1 MILGLG
7 RKPTPRLA
15 AELDDAELGQ
25 ACRQLTGRGTART
38 LAAPIIER
46 LLKDTGRDWDRRAHR
61 LATLA
66 AVTRPST
73 QRAWAE
79 QRPNRSDAQSLFAWG
94 TLARGT
100 RTPLPHDE
108 CEQAFQACAA
118 AARLDP
124 HDPNPWVVRLGL
136 LRQWR
141 RPRTEVFPIWREV
154 VARDPWHR
162 EAHLQMYGYLSPRE
176 CGSLSQSM
184 DFVDQVRATAP
195 ATAPT
200 AGLPLLPLIDRYH
213 TARSKGGVQALTAD
227 HLWSGYEATAILEP
241 AQANWPEPGHL
252 PYAAARA
259 DLNLLAY
266 ALHAAREPARAAPV
280 FRAIAGIVTPFPWGH
295 DGHDPLLAFTTA
307 QRRADASA
315 PH

>member
-7 RKPTPRLA
+7 RKPAPRLA
-15 AELDDAELGQ
+15 PELDDTELGR
-25 ACRQLTGRGTART
+25 ACRRLTGRGTSRT

-46 LLKDTGRDWDRRAHR
+46 LLGNTGRDWDRRAHR
-61 LATLA
+61 LAALA

-73 QRAWAE
+73 QRSWAE
-79 QRPNRSDAQSLFAWG
+79 LCPDRPEAHTLSAWG

-100 RTPLPHDE
+100 RTPLSHDE
-108 CEQAFQACAA
+108 FEQAFRSCAA

-124 HDPNPWVVRLGL
+124 YDPGPWVVRLGL

-141 RPRTEVFPIWREV
+141 RPRTEVFPVWREI

-195 ATAPT
+195 PTAPT

-227 HLWSGYEATAILEP
+227 RLWSGYEATRFLET
-241 AQANWPEPGHL
+241 AQASWPEPGHL
-252 PYAAARA
+252 PYAAAVA

-266 ALHAAREPARAAPV
+266 ALCAAREPARAAPV

-295 DGHDPLLAFTTA
+295 DGADPVLAFTAA
-307 QRRADASA
+307 QR
-315 PH
+315 

>member
-1 MILGLG
+1 MVLGRS

-15 AELDDAELGQ
+15 AELDDAELGR

-38 LAAPIIER
+38 LAAPIVER
-46 LLKDTGRDWDRRAHR
+46 LLDDTGRDWDRRAHR
-61 LATLA
+61 LAALA
-66 AVTRPST
+66 AVTRPSI
-73 QRAWAE
+73 QRSWAE
-79 QRPNRSDAQSLFAWG
+79 LHPDRPAAQTLFAWG
-94 TLARGT
+94 ALT
-100 RTPLPHDE
+100 RSTRAPLPHDE
-108 CEQAFQACAA
+108 FEQAFRACAA

-124 HDPNPWVVRLGL
+124 YDPNPWVVRLGL
-136 LRQWR
+136 LRQCR
-141 RPRTEVFPIWREV
+141 RPRAEVFPIWREI

-176 CGSLSQSM
+176 CGSLAQSM

-195 ATAPT
+195 AAAPT

-227 HLWSGYEATAILEP
+227 RLWSGHEATGILEP
-241 AQANWPEPGHL
+241 AQAAWPEPGHL
-252 PYAAARA
+252 PYAAAVA

-266 ALHAAREPARAAPV
+266 ALCAARAPARAEPV

-295 DGHDPLLAFTTA
+295 GGPDPVLAFTSA
-307 QRRADASA
+307 RRWADASA
-315 PH
+315 

>member
-7 RKPTPRLA
+7 RKPAPRLA
-15 AELDDAELGQ
+15 AELDDAELGR

-46 LLKDTGRDWDRRAHR
+46 LLGNTGRDWDRRAHR

-66 AVTRPST
+66 AVTRPSI
-73 QRAWAE
+73 QRSWAE
-79 QRPNRSDAQSLFAWG
+79 LRPDRPEAHTLSAWG

-100 RTPLPHDE
+100 HTPLPHDE
-108 CEQAFQACAA
+108 FEQALRACAA

-136 LRQWR
+136 LRRWR
-141 RPRTEVFPIWREV
+141 RPPTEVFSVWREI

-162 EAHLQMYGYLSPRE
+162 EAHLQMYGYLSPGE
-176 CGSLSQSM
+176 CGSLTQCI

-200 AGLPLLPLIDRYH
+200 AGLPLLALIDRYH

-227 HLWSGYEATAILEP
+227 RLWSGYEAARILET
-241 AQANWPEPGHL
+241 AQAAWPATGHL
-252 PYAAARA
+252 PYAAAVA

-266 ALHAAREPARAAPV
+266 ALCAAREPARAAPV
-280 FRAIAGIVTPFPWGH
+280 FRAIAGIVTPFPWGY
-295 DGHDPLLAFTTA
+295 DGGGPLAAFTSA
-307 QRRADASA
+307 QR
-315 PH
+315 

>member
-1 MILGLG
+1 MIRGLG

-15 AELDDAELGQ
+15 PELDDAELGH

-38 LAAPIIER
+38 LAAPIVER
-46 LLKDTGRDWDRRAHR
+46 LLNDTGRDWDRRAHR
-61 LATLA
+61 LAALA
-66 AVTRPST
+66 AVTRPGI
-73 QRAWAE
+73 QRSWAE
-79 QRPNRSDAQSLFAWG
+79 LQPGRPDAQTLCAWG

-100 RTPLPHDE
+100 RTPQPRDE
-108 CEQAFQACAA
+108 FEQAFRACAA
-118 AARLDP
+118 AAHLDP

-141 RPRTEVFPIWREV
+141 RPRTEVFPIWREI

-176 CGSLSQSM
+176 CGSLAQSM

-213 TARSKGGVQALTAD
+213 TARSKGGVQALMAD
-227 HLWSGYEATAILEP
+227 HLWSGYEATGILEP
-241 AQANWPEPGHL
+241 AQAAWPEPGHL
-252 PYAAARA
+252 PYAGAIA

-266 ALHAAREPARAAPV
+266 ALCAARAPTRAAPV
-280 FRAIAGIVTPFPWGH
+280 FRAIAGIVTPFPWAH
-295 DGHDPLLAFTTA
+295 DGRDPVLAFTTA
-307 QRRADASA
+307 QRWADASA
-315 PH
+315 